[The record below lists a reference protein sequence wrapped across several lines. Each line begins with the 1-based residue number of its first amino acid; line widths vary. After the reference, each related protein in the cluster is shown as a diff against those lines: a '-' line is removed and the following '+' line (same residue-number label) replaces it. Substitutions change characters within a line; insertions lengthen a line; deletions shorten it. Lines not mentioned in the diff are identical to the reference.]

1 MDRDTVEN
9 VRSILRD
16 ALQLGARADRL
27 SADSALLGAIPEFD
41 SMAVVTILTMIEDE
55 FGLTIADDEIGA
67 EVFQTV
73 GTLASFIEGKRVG

>member
-16 ALQLGARADRL
+16 ALQLGARADRV
-27 SADSALLGAIPEFD
+27 SADSALLGASPEFD